1 MKGVIFVS
9 RFCFQITSIQVLLAQ
24 YSISGQTWI
33 QCDKAVDKGRPIY
46 ETNIGQTKT
55 EARGWIIAEP
65 PQCSRI
71 SIVVD
76 ACPAGLMI

>member
-1 MKGVIFVS
+1 MTTQDYLFKFILYRMKGVIFVS

-33 QCDKAVDKGRPIY
+33 HCDKAVDKGRPIY

-55 EARGWIIAEP
+55 EARG
-65 PQCSRI
+65 
-71 SIVVD
+71 
-76 ACPAGLMI
+76 